1 MGLMKVQITYVKENR
16 GSVKQSA
23 ESLES
28 YLKHGWDASLNVGIT
43 PSTLNK
49 KDFDYIDMPNG
60 RISSFLNNEKRK
72 YPIKVSCLF
81 NNLRFAQKVI
91 EHDEPMVFAEHDSV
105 CIDRYSG
112 FSFEDFCFL
121 AMDYAFKP
129 PTVLKSFNWTPQPT
143 VGVQDFPD
151 DYPLKYYK
159 KTLYKGWNMTPGTA
173 AYALSPS
180 GAKKILHAVEQYG
193 LEQSDFIFNA
203 YNVRLQYISPC
214 PVKYNTTNL
223 NLSHKL

>member
-1 MGLMKVQITYVKENR
+1 MKTQITYVKDNK
-16 GSVKQSA
+16 GSVDQSA
-23 ESLES
+23 ESLKS
-28 YLKHGWDASLNVGIT
+28 YLKHGWPASLNVGIT
-43 PSTLNK
+43 PNSLNK
-49 KDFDYIDMPNG
+49 KDFDFIDMPNG
-60 RISSFLNNEKRK
+60 RLSSFLITEKRK

-129 PTVLKSFNWTPQPT
+129 PTTLAKYNWTPKARI
-143 VGVQDFPD
+143 GVRDFPSN
-151 DYPLKYYK
+151 YPLKYYK
-159 KTLYKGWNMTPGTA
+159 NTVYKGHYMTPGTA

-180 GAKKILHAVEQYG
+180 GAKKILHAVEKNG
-193 LEQSDFIFNA
+193 LEQSDFIFNTH
-203 YNVRLQYISPC
+203 NVRLQYITPS

-223 NLSHKL
+223 NLSHKM